1 MYSKSVIIEFN
12 KFVTEVGKSYKNEVN
27 KVLLMLENKD
37 EREKRYEVIEKNYPG
52 CKPSKAKKA
61 LDEWKREVT

>member
-1 MYSKSVIIEFN
+1 VYSKSVIAEFN

-27 KVLLMLENKD
+27 KVLLMLENQD

-52 CKPSKAKKA
+52 CKPSKAKRA
-61 LDEWKREVT
+61 LDEWKREVA

>member
-27 KVLLMLENKD
+27 KVLLLLENKD

-52 CKPSKAKKA
+52 CKPSKAKNA
-61 LDEWKREVT
+61 LD